1 MKIKKILALLSAV
14 SMLACM
20 TACGDEKDS
29 SSKKEIQTETVAAE
43 GAADSSSADES
54 SAESTEK
61 VNAETSAAAETSSD
75 DGDIND
81 IINNYSSDNA
91 QDTVIALLEKG
102 FATSF
107 GDNMKLEYNDST
119 QTYELAVWQ
128 DGFASAL
135 DTDAGVKAL
144 NTLSS
149 NLTSA
154 LSTMETQIQM
164 LDKNAKLK
172 FSFLSDEDETTP
184 LLVIENGEITYD
196 VTKAKLN

>member
-20 TACGDEKDS
+20 TACGDDKDS

-43 GAADSSSADES
+43 GSADESSADES
-54 SAESTEK
+54 SAESSDAA
-61 VNAETSAAAETSSD
+61 NAETSAAETSSASD
-75 DGDIND
+75 DDEISDIMD
-81 IINNYSSDNA
+81 NYSADNA

-102 FATSF
+102 FSASF
-107 GDNMKLEYNDST
+107 GENMKAEYNEST

-128 DGFASAL
+128 NGFAAAL
-135 DTDAGVKAL
+135 DTDAGVSAL
-144 NTLSS
+144 NSLSS

-154 LSTMETQIQM
+154 LTTMETQIQM
-164 LDKNAKLK
+164 LDSKAKLK
-172 FSFLSDEDETTP
+172 FSFLSDKDQSTP

-196 VTKAKLN
+196 ITKN